1 MSRMI
6 CSPDSDSLPLPAAIP
21 IAFDDNAAVYYSTR
35 LGGSSQGDF
44 CFANMGLRT
53 GDDKAAVRKNRAGL
67 AKVIGCEVTVVKQV
81 HSAKAVHI
89 SELAAIKAEAGSEA
103 AESAI
108 EEFEADGIVAGGIGC
123 NAGCNVGCDVGCD
136 GKPDSTESG
145 CALGVFAA
153 DCLPVIFS
161 DAGSGI
167 IAACHCGRRGLEK
180 GIIAATVERIKQCG
194 GSVNR
199 LKATL
204 GPGICGKCYE
214 VGQDVAERFESI
226 FPGTGTKTRFGG
238 AGIDIAAAAKASLL
252 DCSIAEENIIDSS
265 SRIKAA
271 TAYLAEDE
279 ELKRLCL
286 CDGEGPDLKT
296 RLNDMENP
304 MCTLENPL
312 WFSHRRAFLS
322 GKSREGRFLASV
334 AMRTA

>member
-1 MSRMI
+1 M
-6 CSPDSDSLPLPAAIP
+6 
-21 IAFDDNAAVYYSTR
+21 
-35 LGGSSQGDF
+35 
-44 CFANMGLRT
+44 
-53 GDDKAAVRKNRAGL
+53 
-67 AKVIGCEVTVVKQV
+67 
-81 HSAKAVHI
+81 
-89 SELAAIKAEAGSEA
+89 
-103 AESAI
+103 
-108 EEFEADGIVAGGIGC
+108 
-123 NAGCNVGCDVGCD
+123 
-136 GKPDSTESG
+136 
-145 CALGVFAA
+145 
-153 DCLPVIFS
+153 
-161 DAGSGI
+161 
-167 IAACHCGRRGLEK
+167 
-180 GIIAATVERIKQCG
+180 
-194 GSVNR
+194 NR

>member
-1 MSRMI
+1 M
-6 CSPDSDSLPLPAAIP
+6 
-21 IAFDDNAAVYYSTR
+21 
-35 LGGSSQGDF
+35 
-44 CFANMGLRT
+44 
-53 GDDKAAVRKNRAGL
+53 
-67 AKVIGCEVTVVKQV
+67 
-81 HSAKAVHI
+81 
-89 SELAAIKAEAGSEA
+89 
-103 AESAI
+103 
-108 EEFEADGIVAGGIGC
+108 AGGI
-123 NAGCNVGCDVGCD
+123 GCDVGCD
-136 GKPDSTESG
+136 GKSDSTESG

-214 VGQDVAERFESI
+214 VGQDVAERFDSI